1 MSTRPI
7 RRTLVINEP
16 TRVQKRRRQSAPLIP
31 PTINFNVDSSPSGE
45 EVTLNLAPKMLLPP
59 NTMEVVISGRRA
71 EMAANQEPTA
81 QPSVSR
87 GSGPL
92 IPPKLW

>member
-1 MSTRPI
+1 MS

-16 TRVQKRRRQSAPLIP
+16 TRVQKRRQSAPLIP
-31 PTINFNVDSSPSGE
+31 PTINFNVDSSLSGE
-45 EVTLNLAPKMLLPP
+45 EVTLNVAPKMLLPP
-59 NTMEVVISGRRA
+59 NTMEVVVSGRRA
-71 EMAANQEPTA
+71 ELAANQEPA
-81 QPSVSR
+81 DPPSVSR